1 MEHSSAKKKEIIQY
15 GKHYKLQL
23 KNKIIKMTNTT
34 HIHLSNASQ
43 SMLGKEK

>member
-1 MEHSSAKKKEIIQY
+1 MEHSFAKKEEIIQY

-23 KNKIIKMTNTT
+23 KNKIIKMTNT
-34 HIHLSNASQ
+34 HIHLSNVSQ